1 MRRPTSILLDENL
14 KEQAKQAGINIS
26 RFVEEQLID
35 FLSKKEVYEDTVP
48 VLLEKEIKKYAE
60 IAEKREDWEKF
71 ATARCSMIRNKT
83 GIIITPHRL
92 IHLVNQELEGL
103 KDK

>member
-1 MRRPTSILLDENL
+1 MKRPTSILIDENL

-35 FLSKKEVYEDTVP
+35 FLSKKEVYEDTIP
-48 VLLEKEIKKYAE
+48 VLLAKEIEKYAE
-60 IAEKREDWEKF
+60 IAENKDNWEKF

-92 IHLVNQELEGL
+92 IYLVNQKLQEV
-103 KDK
+103 DA